1 MDGTYR
7 QETTVKQHTPQ
18 NRPDET
24 GIPVQMR
31 QAFEQETGI
40 SFADVR
46 VHYRSSRPRELGARA
61 YAQGN
66 HVYLGPGQE
75 RHLGHELGHVAQQ
88 KRGWVT
94 PTGRVGGVPV
104 NDDPRWEQAADQLA
118 QRAARSTPEQ
128 PVQRLVA
135 NASPGAVVQ
144 RLVGVEF
151 QLMGEGCDEDI
162 LVPASDGEGL
172 ESCPCGARLKEY
184 TDDGFSITGDGGS
197 YEFVTE
203 AVDERTDK
211 GVNDLQTFCK
221 NAASA
226 RKNLPAILGVGEET
240 ADRIEGY
247 EQYKNGSQ
255 MYYVRKPSSNRAHPQ
270 ATMGLRLDRLFTGV
284 KTLIERM
291 GAQTPTGPRESAPQ
305 SITDLYVK
313 HGGTKSKLKD
323 SQKMLLESLKKEAD
337 KKGRMFQGKTRETAM
352 GLMLLLG
359 SMAQCTADYYKTM
372 KVPVNA
378 KSAMPLMARTSL
390 YEVYR
395 KLDQADQN
403 IFLKCKQMKS
413 GALLDYI
420 AGKSPLRKQPDG
432 RTVANKKED
441 TTILDTVLALE
452 KKETGGLEIVTLGQ
466 WLENLP
472 AQGAIMESPFSQGD
486 MDGIDKIYDGKNMY
500 SGMERAT
507 DIGQDEETTGEK
519 VEGMLVELRHLQR
532 GVESKDWGTFGRDVA
547 LLCRVMNGGTIKKNK

>member
-75 RHLGHELGHVAQQ
+75 QHLGHELGHVAQQ

-128 PVQRLVA
+128 PVQRLAA

-162 LVPASDGEGL
+162 LVPASDGEGMQ
-172 ESCPCGARLKEY
+172 SCPCGARLKEY
-184 TDDGFSITGDGGS
+184 PDAGFSITGDGGS

-221 NAASA
+221 NAAKA
-226 RKNLPAILGVGEET
+226 KRTLPAILGVGEET
-240 ADRIEGY
+240 QDRIEGY
-247 EQYKNGSQ
+247 KQYKNGSQ

-291 GAQTPTGPRESAPQ
+291 DAQTPAGPRERTPQ

-313 HGGTKSKLKD
+313 YGGTKLKLKD
-323 SQKMLLESLKKEAD
+323 SQKMLLKELKN
-337 KKGRMFQGKTRETAM
+337 KGEDLKVQFPGKTRETAM

-359 SMAQCTADYYKTM
+359 SMARGTADYYKTM

-395 KLDQADQN
+395 KLDQADRDK
-403 IFLKCKQMKS
+403 ILECKQ
-413 GALLDYI
+413 GEPGNLLLNYI
-420 AGKSPLRKQPDG
+420 AGKSQLRKQPDG
-432 RTVANKKED
+432 TVANKKEG

-452 KKETGGLEIVTLGQ
+452 KRETGGLEMVTLGQ

-472 AQGAIMESPFSQGD
+472 EQGAIMESPFSQRK

-500 SGMERAT
+500 SGMECAT
-507 DIGQDEETTGEK
+507 DIGQDEEATGKK

-532 GVESKDWGTFGRDVA
+532 GVKSKDWGTFGRDVA
-547 LLCRVMNGGTIKKNK
+547 LLCRVMNGGTIR